1 MCPVRIY
8 DPDKPIKHGIKF
20 FCANDSLTGYCW
32 GLEPY
37 KGSGHRIVDET
48 QWDYDNLNFPE
59 RLVLYFMS
67 KSPPYASFF
76 TDRYYTTCRGIETGW
91 QRYRCFWTGTMMS
104 NKPGIPWK
112 YLCEW
117 DQLESQRGFY
127 TWAWEK
133 RRNIYVINWKD
144 RNVVPLA
151 SNKYG
156 CESEFIERG
165 GGGKYK
171 TAKLKATNV
180 PYGRY
185 RFKTGQMV
193 VPYNRYMGGTDL
205 WDKMRMALFYSLE
218 ATSHCHKWWQK
229 CFWVDNLLTLSAG
242 RKSSKESIKQK
253 LHQLQSRLSHL

>member
-1 MCPVRIY
+1 MAIRPRHNTASYWDQDVYGALTPDAYSSYMSRNRFNLITKYMYLNHACAEHFDANGKLIDPYHKIRPLIDICKTLWLENWNIGEYNCVDEGKVAYSGTMCPVRIY

-117 DQLESQRGFY
+117 DQLESQRGF
-127 TWAWEK
+127 
-133 RRNIYVINWKD
+133 
-144 RNVVPLA
+144 
-151 SNKYG
+151 
-156 CESEFIERG
+156 
-165 GGGKYK
+165 
-171 TAKLKATNV
+171 
-180 PYGRY
+180 
-185 RFKTGQMV
+185 
-193 VPYNRYMGGTDL
+193 
-205 WDKMRMALFYSLE
+205 
-218 ATSHCHKWWQK
+218 
-229 CFWVDNLLTLSAG
+229 
-242 RKSSKESIKQK
+242 
-253 LHQLQSRLSHL
+253 